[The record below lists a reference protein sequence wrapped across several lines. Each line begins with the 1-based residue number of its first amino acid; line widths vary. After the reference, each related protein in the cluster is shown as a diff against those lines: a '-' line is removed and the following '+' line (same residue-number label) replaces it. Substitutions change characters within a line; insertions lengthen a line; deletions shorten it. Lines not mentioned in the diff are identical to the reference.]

1 MLMERTYNKNE
12 ISYLNTKY
20 GGGWIRMPEKDIPKD
35 SYVLYA
41 TGDASISG
49 RVYIALP
56 NKPLT
61 PEDKIKYNIM

>member
-1 MLMERTYNKNE
+1 MERTYNKNE
-12 ISYLNTKY
+12 ISYLNTKH
-20 GGGWIRMPEKDIPKD
+20 GGGWIRMPEKESYSKD

-49 RVYIALP
+49 RVYVALP

-61 PEDKIKYNIM
+61 YEDKIKYNIM

>member
-1 MLMERTYNKNE
+1 MERTYNKNE
-12 ISYLNTKY
+12 ILYLNTKH
-20 GGGWIRMPEKDIPKD
+20 GGGWIRIPEKESYSKD
-35 SYVLYA
+35 SYILYA

-61 PEDKIKYNIM
+61 HEDKIKYNIM